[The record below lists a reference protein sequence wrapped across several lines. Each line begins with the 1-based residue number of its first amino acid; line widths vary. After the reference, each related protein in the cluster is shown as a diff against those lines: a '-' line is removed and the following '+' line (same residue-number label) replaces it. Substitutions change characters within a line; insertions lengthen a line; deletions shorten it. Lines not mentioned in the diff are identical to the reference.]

1 MSKSVKKE
9 DNLIIRK
16 ILNGDESI
24 LEKLYLDY
32 YPVILNFIIKNSG
45 NEEEAKDI
53 FQESILV
60 FYNQVKEKKLFLTC
74 SISTYIYSI
83 ARHLWLN
90 ELKSK
95 NRNQL
100 NIEEMETYIIIDDDE
115 KNQIKKKEDD
125 LKLMN
130 ISLEELGEPCK
141 SILYDFYIAK
151 LKMEKI
157 AQKMQYTNAANAKNQ
172 KYKCLQRLKKI
183 FFGSLKTE

>member
-1 MSKSVKKE
+1 
-9 DNLIIRK
+9 
-16 ILNGDESI
+16 
-24 LEKLYLDY
+24 
-32 YPVILNFIIKNSG
+32 
-45 NEEEAKDI
+45 
-53 FQESILV
+53 
-60 FYNQVKEKKLFLTC
+60 
-74 SISTYIYSI
+74 
-83 ARHLWLN
+83 
-90 ELKSK
+90 
-95 NRNQL
+95 
-100 NIEEMETYIIIDDDE
+100 METYIIIDDDE

>member
-9 DNLIIRK
+9 DNLIIKK
-16 ILNGDESI
+16 ILKGDESI
-24 LEKLYLDY
+24 LEQLYLDH
-32 YPVILNFIIKNSG
+32 YPLILNFIIKNSG

-60 FYNQVKEKKLFLTC
+60 FYNKVKEKKLFLTC
-74 SISTYIYSI
+74 SISTYIYSV

-95 NRNQL
+95 SRNQL
-100 NIEEMETYIIIDDDE
+100 NIEELETYIVIDEDE
-115 KNQIKKKEDD
+115 KKEIKKKEDN

-130 ISLEELGEPCK
+130 DSLERLGDPCK

-151 LKMEKI
+151 LRMEEI

-183 FFGSLKTE
+183 FFESSKTK